1 MRLSGIVVATITP
14 MTEDGASL
22 AGEQVFTTYYDFLIG
37 AGVHGVF
44 ICGTTGEGALLSMDE
59 RMRVTEWTVR
69 QVAGRVPVIVQ
80 AGAMPTAHAVEL
92 AKHAASAGANAI
104 AVLTPYFYPMDHAAM
119 FQHFQAV
126 AAAAPALPVYLYNIP
141 SFARNEISP
150 ELVVRLRTAC
160 PNIAGMKHSDA
171 NLVRLQEYLAAGG
184 EGFDVLAGAD
194 AVAVGALA
202 AGASGCVS
210 GNASAIPEVS
220 LALYDAVRRGDLA
233 AARRQQQ
240 VLHEV
245 RALLGDG
252 HSLASFKAALRHRG
266 IPVGGVRAP
275 HRALTP
281 DEERRIEHGLADL
294 RRRGYLRTPV
304 A

>member
-1 MRLSGIVVATITP
+1 MS
-14 MTEDGASL
+14 EDGATL
-22 AGEQVFTTYYDFLIG
+22 ASEDVFKAYYDFLIG
-37 AGVHGVF
+37 AGVHGLF

-80 AGAMPTAHAVEL
+80 AGAMTTAHAVAL
-92 AKHAASAGANAI
+92 ATHAVSAGANAI
-104 AVLTPYFYPMDHAAM
+104 AVLTPYFYPMDQEAM
-119 FQHFQAV
+119 FQYFQTV
-126 AAAAPALPVYLYNIP
+126 ATSAPALPVYLYNIP

-150 ELVVRLRTAC
+150 DLVVRLRKAC
-160 PNIAGMKHSDA
+160 PNIAGIKHSDA

-184 EGFDVLAGAD
+184 EGFGVLAGAD
-194 AVAVGALA
+194 AVAVSALA
-202 AGASGCVS
+202 AGAAGCVS
-210 GNASAIPEVS
+210 GNASAVPEVS
-220 LALYDAVRRGDLA
+220 LALYQAVRRGDLA
-233 AARRQQQ
+233 AARQQQQ

-266 IPVGGVRAP
+266 LPVGGVRAP
-275 HRALTP
+275 HRALTA
-281 DEERRIEHGLADL
+281 EEDRQIERGLADL
-294 RRRGYLRTPV
+294 RRRGYLRTLV